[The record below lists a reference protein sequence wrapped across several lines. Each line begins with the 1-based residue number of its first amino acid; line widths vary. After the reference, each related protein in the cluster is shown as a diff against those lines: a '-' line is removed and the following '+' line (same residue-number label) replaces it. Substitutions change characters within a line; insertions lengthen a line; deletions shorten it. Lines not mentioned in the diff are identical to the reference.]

1 MLTRVCG
8 AAATLRDGRYKGA
21 EFIEDVMPKTL
32 VNIFNII
39 VYTVVP
45 KHTSCAYLA
54 LFLLISLSPAHKRK
68 SREGEAG
75 WVFVETTNRTKS
87 LDPRSPGIPA
97 YFKNIRISLL
107 TRVCG
112 AAATLRGGRDKGAE
126 FIEDVMPKEKYQVV
140 EGGHGRRCPK
150 KRSPAGEGGQE
161 KSI

>member
-1 MLTRVCG
+1 MPFAGFRSSRGALPDAPAAGVCVCARAPEVAASVVFVETTNRTKSLDPRSPGIPAYFKNIRISLLTQVCG
-8 AAATLRDGRYKGA
+8 AAATLRGGRDKGA

-87 LDPRSPGIPA
+87 LGPHSPGIPA
-97 YFKNIRISLL
+97 YF
-107 TRVCG
+107 
-112 AAATLRGGRDKGAE
+112 
-126 FIEDVMPKEKYQVV
+126 
-140 EGGHGRRCPK
+140 
-150 KRSPAGEGGQE
+150 
-161 KSI
+161 